1 MQKLYNADICPDTH
15 YHVSQFFGHEFNY
28 ISEHE
33 DAMPLIWM
41 QNSVVRMEQEWKRKK
56 GIQILMG
63 NFWKKCVEDVR
74 DERTT
79 WQWT

>member
-33 DAMPLIWM
+33 DAMPLI
-41 QNSVVRMEQEWKRKK
+41 
-56 GIQILMG
+56 
-63 NFWKKCVEDVR
+63 
-74 DERTT
+74 
-79 WQWT
+79 